1 MDFKEA
7 KWTDR
12 YWPQIKFSFSLLPI
26 WAGYVCINPH
36 LVYRYF
42 MKKTEEMV
50 FLKTVY
56 VWAEISPK
64 HSVTRR
70 LGKYFFHYLA
80 ICSQEIVKIIQSAAF
95 FCQILSHWQFANL
108 CLYRKLYPN
117 ITLLHLKASSRKYL
131 LPIKE
136 QLLIASKSV
145 FQTPQIL

>member
-1 MDFKEA
+1 MDFNEA

-95 FCQILSHWQFANL
+95 FAKSCLTDSLPTSLSKALPKYNFIAPKSLQSELALANKRTIIN
-108 CLYRKLYPN
+108 C
-117 ITLLHLKASSRKYL
+117 
-131 LPIKE
+131 
-136 QLLIASKSV
+136 
-145 FQTPQIL
+145 

>member
-1 MDFKEA
+1 
-7 KWTDR
+7 
-12 YWPQIKFSFSLLPI
+12 
-26 WAGYVCINPH
+26 
-36 LVYRYF
+36 

-95 FCQILSHWQFANL
+95 FAKSCLTDSLPTSLSKALPKYNFIAPKSLQSELALANKRTIIN
-108 CLYRKLYPN
+108 C
-117 ITLLHLKASSRKYL
+117 
-131 LPIKE
+131 
-136 QLLIASKSV
+136 
-145 FQTPQIL
+145 